1 MKVLLVSLFFFLVLE
16 ARDNPFTPLFDTPA
30 QIQNN
35 IPILNI
41 TTNPTFISG
50 EKIELVK
57 KPIPPKVKVIDKP
70 RIVTITP
77 IKETAP
83 VPVETCVT
91 EPIMIEIAEVKP
103 PIKPIRKKKS
113 IKKKPAYH
121 DIYQNYFLKITTN
134 DKNIKIITED
144 TLIQKT
150 LFNSPRRLAL
160 DFKRLQYF
168 HTKSVLLKNPFA
180 KKLKVGSHHD
190 FYRITLLLKAYRHFK
205 VHKKSYGYLLVLN

>member
-1 MKVLLVSLFFFLVLE
+1 MKVLLVSLFFFLTLE
-16 ARDNPFTPLFDTPA
+16 ARDNPFTPLFDTPT

-57 KPIPPKVKVIDKP
+57 KPIPPKVKIIDKP
-70 RIVTITP
+70 RIVAITP
-77 IKETAP
+77 IKKTVL
-83 VPVETCVT
+83 VPVETCIT
-91 EPIMIEIAEVKP
+91 EPIMIEVAEVKSP
-103 PIKPIRKKKS
+103 KKPTHKKKS

-144 TLIQKT
+144 KLIQKT
-150 LFNSPRRLAL
+150 LFKSPTRLSL

-168 HTKSVLLKNPFA
+168 HTKSTILQNPFA

-190 FYRITLLLKAYRHFK
+190 FYRITLLLKAHKHLK
-205 VHKKSYGYLLVLN
+205 VRKKPYGYLLVLN